1 MIKKPVL
8 RLIGC
13 NGNAYKILGKAMK
26 IAKQNGMDWNEIKTK
41 ATSGDYSNL
50 LNVMTEY
57 FEVI

>member
-13 NGNAYKILGKAMK
+13 NGNAFKILGKAMK

-41 ATSGDYSNL
+41 AMSGDYSNL

>member
-13 NGNAYKILGKAMK
+13 NGNAFNILGKAMK

-41 ATSGDYSNL
+41 AMSGDYSNL